1 MTPEWEL
8 PRTPPA
14 SLPHLRTGRTRACLP
29 SPASNSPTACQPG
42 GPAPAA
48 TVPACCGGPR
58 RAACHKGGRAPQA
71 PVAGC
76 AAAPQRRPQLTPRL
90 QHRRRRARRAARRLR
105 ARRMSAPGSRVSGRP
120 GCRPHGL
127 RAAAACCGTPQCACS
142 GRSPAIRQEQHA
154 PGTASRPLATGRPA
168 YIAVYKYRDPP
179 PGPRLVPAGGPRDP
193 QLSGARMATAHR
205 RARGRSG
212 VRACAGA
219 GGTRAQCP
227 NPISVPPAALRHALD
242 SGTAA
247 GRRGA
252 ARAPAAPARRPAAR
266 AGGRSRRRALAA
278 PPARARGP

>member
-29 SPASNSPTACQPG
+29 SPASNSPAACQPG

-58 RAACHKGGRAPQA
+58 RAACHKSGRAPQA

-90 QHRRRRARRAARRLR
+90 QHRRRRARRAAHRLR
-105 ARRMSAPGSRVSGRP
+105 ARHMFAPGSRVSGRP

-142 GRSPAIRQEQHA
+142 DAARPSGRSSAPQPPLQSLLPLLALHTQQFINTEIRLPALGLCPQEGHA
-154 PGTASRPLATGRPA
+154 T
-168 YIAVYKYRDPP
+168 
-179 PGPRLVPAGGPRDP
+179 
-193 QLSGARMATAHR
+193 
-205 RARGRSG
+205 RS
-212 VRACAGA
+212 
-219 GGTRAQCP
+219 
-227 NPISVPPAALRHALD
+227 
-242 SGTAA
+242 
-247 GRRGA
+247 
-252 ARAPAAPARRPAAR
+252 
-266 AGGRSRRRALAA
+266 
-278 PPARARGP
+278 